1 MCFVYFSF
9 LQLSLHSP
17 WTGFKPVLFW
27 FNTTSDPEHRW
38 QTENVI
44 HIVNSSKT
52 SGIFFISKSPF
63 FLHSPHPIFNK
74 INGFWKLNFGFNKKM
89 KIVKS
94 NHFKY
99 LHQGTLIIKILSLVS
114 VEETMKNL
122 EEDANLLLRYMASN
136 GKMPFF

>member
-1 MCFVYFSF
+1 
-9 LQLSLHSP
+9 
-17 WTGFKPVLFW
+17 
-27 FNTTSDPEHRW
+27 
-38 QTENVI
+38 
-44 HIVNSSKT
+44 
-52 SGIFFISKSPF
+52 
-63 FLHSPHPIFNK
+63 
-74 INGFWKLNFGFNKKM
+74 M

-99 LHQGTLIIKILSLVS
+99 PHQGTLIIKILSLVS